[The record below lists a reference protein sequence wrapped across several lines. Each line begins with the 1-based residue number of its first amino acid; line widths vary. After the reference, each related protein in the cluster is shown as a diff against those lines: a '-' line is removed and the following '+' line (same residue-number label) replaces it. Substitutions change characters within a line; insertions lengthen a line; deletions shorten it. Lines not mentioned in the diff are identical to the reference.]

1 MAFPA
6 SWPPRAASGIRSIRF
21 YATGSATANFSDN
34 AFMFAEMAGA
44 NTFVPTPYVPPGGV
58 NVQASIGDLTAPGS
72 PMGGGR
78 SAYDSNPDPHMLSAP
93 IPPPPL
99 TQIWGKAIRV
109 INGNAV
115 GGAAM
120 YLSFDGATVQGV
132 VLAGTDVIYWD
143 RYESGIAIKGSGTFY
158 IEAW

>member
-6 SWPPRAASGIRSIRF
+6 SWPPRPSSSVRSIRF
-21 YATGSATANFSDN
+21 YATGTATANFSDN
-34 AFMFAEMAGA
+34 ALMFAEMAGA
-44 NTFVPTPYVPPGGV
+44 NTFLPTPYVPPGGV
-58 NVQASIGDLTAPGS
+58 NVLAEVGTAAIPGS

-78 SAYDSNPDPHMLSAP
+78 DAHDSSYDPRAG
-93 IPPPPL
+93 IVPPPPL
-99 TQIWGKAIRV
+99 TQIWAKAIRV
-109 INGNAV
+109 INSNAP

-120 YLSFDGATVQGV
+120 FLSFDGTTVQGV

-143 RYESGIAIKGSGTFY
+143 RSESGLAIKGSGTFY